1 MKYFAQEQKTWDEQ
15 SRQKLV
21 SGVHC
26 DVGNIITEFLAMKA
40 ACNKMDEINFCQYVQ
55 FFHPLL
61 SGECVGDQLLIHLVR
76 QIATVEQLIICRHFL
91 LQIIFCVF
99 RIQQLPQPKH
109 S

>member
-1 MKYFAQEQKTWDEQ
+1 MKYFAQEQKTRDEQ

-55 FFHPLL
+55 FSILFCQG
-61 SGECVGDQLLIHLVR
+61 SALV
-76 QIATVEQLIICRHFL
+76 INF
-91 LQIIFCVF
+91 
-99 RIQQLPQPKH
+99 
-109 S
+109 